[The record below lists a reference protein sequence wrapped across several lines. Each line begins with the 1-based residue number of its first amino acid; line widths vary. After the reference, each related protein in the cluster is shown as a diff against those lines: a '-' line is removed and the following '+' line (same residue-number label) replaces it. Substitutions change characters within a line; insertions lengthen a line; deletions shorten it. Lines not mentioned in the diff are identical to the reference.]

1 MYDLHLTAE
10 QLEIR
15 DTVRDFVEQEIKPVV
30 LHPDRLQDLEW
41 HLPLELVDKAAQLG
55 LRTLALSE
63 EAGGAGADSL
73 TACIVLEELA
83 AGDAGIAVT
92 LAETARLARILFD
105 EAMTPAQRSRFLPR
119 FVADDR
125 YHLALAGPEHDA
137 ELGWGYH
144 RSTPVEPAVK
154 LSAARQGGD
163 WVINGV
169 ASFVA
174 NAPLAKLFAVQ
185 VRTASPTP
193 GTGGVST
200 LLVPRDTRGLAVRD
214 HRDAAQA
221 VASDGRLN
229 LPWYH
234 GTRGELTFKDCRVP
248 ADHLLG
254 KEGDAALMDELR
266 SAGRGTPQ
274 LQAINLGIGRAA
286 LEAGVGY
293 AKLRVQGGRPIVEH
307 QAIGTILAEAAVRL
321 TVARSIIWQAAWAA
335 DHPDAYSD
343 RSLPDLPLQTVAKV
357 FTSKAVHEATE
368 LAAECFGA
376 MGVMRDMPLHKY
388 LHDALVFVHS
398 ETSNSVAKFRIAE
411 ALAGYER
418 PSAHDTVAGVVRAA
432 AA

>member
-174 NAPLAKLFAVQ
+174 NAPLAKL
-185 VRTASPTP
+185 
-193 GTGGVST
+193 
-200 LLVPRDTRGLAVRD
+200 
-214 HRDAAQA
+214 
-221 VASDGRLN
+221 
-229 LPWYH
+229 
-234 GTRGELTFKDCRVP
+234 
-248 ADHLLG
+248 
-254 KEGDAALMDELR
+254 
-266 SAGRGTPQ
+266 
-274 LQAINLGIGRAA
+274 
-286 LEAGVGY
+286 
-293 AKLRVQGGRPIVEH
+293 
-307 QAIGTILAEAAVRL
+307 
-321 TVARSIIWQAAWAA
+321 
-335 DHPDAYSD
+335 
-343 RSLPDLPLQTVAKV
+343 
-357 FTSKAVHEATE
+357 
-368 LAAECFGA
+368 
-376 MGVMRDMPLHKY
+376 
-388 LHDALVFVHS
+388 
-398 ETSNSVAKFRIAE
+398 
-411 ALAGYER
+411 
-418 PSAHDTVAGVVRAA
+418 
-432 AA
+432 

>member
-30 LHPDRLQDLEW
+30 LNPERLQELEW

-73 TACIVLEELA
+73 TSCIVLEELA
-83 AGDAGIAVT
+83 AGDAGVAVT

-105 EAMTPAQRSRFLPR
+105 QAMTPAQRDRFLPQ

-125 YHLALAGPEHDA
+125 FHLAVAGPAHDA

-144 RSTPVEPAVK
+144 RPSSIEPGIEVTAV
-154 LSAARQGGD
+154 RQGGD

-169 ASFVA
+169 ATFVA
-174 NAPLAKLFAVQ
+174 NAPLAKLFVVQ
-185 VRTASPTP
+185 VRAGSPRP
-193 GTGGVST
+193 GTGGCT
-200 LLVPRDTRGLAVRD
+200 LLVPRDTSGLSVRD
-214 HRDAAQA
+214 HRDAAPA
-221 VASDGRLN
+221 ASPEGRMN

-254 KEGDAALMDELR
+254 KEGDVVPLDDGSA
-266 SAGRGTPQ
+266 AGRGGPQ

-286 LEAGVGY
+286 LEAGVEY

-343 RSLPDLPLQTVAKV
+343 RSLPELPLQTVAKV
-357 FTSKAVHEATE
+357 YTSKAVHEAAE
-368 LAAECFGA
+368 LATECFGA

-388 LHDALVFVHS
+388 IHDALVFIHS
-398 ETSNSVAKFRIAE
+398 EASNSVAKFRIAE
-411 ALAGYER
+411 ALVGYER
-418 PSAHDTVAGVVRAA
+418 PASEETAGRAVRAA